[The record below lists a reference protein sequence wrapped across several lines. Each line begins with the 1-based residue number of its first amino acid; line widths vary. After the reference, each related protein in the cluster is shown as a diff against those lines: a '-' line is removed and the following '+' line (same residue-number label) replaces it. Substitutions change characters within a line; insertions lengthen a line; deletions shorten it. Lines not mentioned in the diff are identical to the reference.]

1 MTFKYLK
8 KKKKLFLE
16 TLTQTCNHLDITS
29 LWNAYYV
36 RDDCPSLDEKREA
49 RAMGTWKFQF
59 LNEKIKSSSEE
70 EKLSC
75 DLLWIK

>member
-16 TLTQTCNHLDITS
+16 KLTQTCNHLDITS

-36 RDDCPSLDEKREA
+36 RDDCPSFKRSEIS
-49 RAMGTWKFQF
+49 F
-59 LNEKIKSSSEE
+59 LLLEIKSILSEE
-70 EKLSC
+70 
-75 DLLWIK
+75 